1 MTRLTERL
9 RARAIDPPSASRAAF
24 LRVLAPFHSVKL
36 HVFPSGITITS
47 QSHSRIQTCKRA
59 TIRVIKIQRR
69 RRCKAAPLDNYV
81 GINADG
87 GDRRGIFGE
96 DGGCLAANPLGG
108 LLDQKLV
115 SSELLLLPPL
125 SRQFRHGQEKE
136 GMWGLSEELYLSRLS
151 STGKGSSRRLAG
163 SCQAPDKRFRWQ

>member
-1 MTRLTERL
+1 MASVLADKGTVGGRGWLLWMKRVTTRGEGC
-9 RARAIDPPSASRAAF
+9 SASMSTPTQ
-24 LRVLAPFHSVKL
+24 L
-36 HVFPSGITITS
+36 PSGPFTAL
-47 QSHSRIQTCKRA
+47 H
-59 TIRVIKIQRR
+59 
-69 RRCKAAPLDNYV
+69 LH
-81 GINADG
+81 G

-108 LLDQKLV
+108 LLDQKMV

-136 GMWGLSEELYLSRLS
+136 GMWGLPEELYLSRLS